1 MFVCLHLFDANAP
14 AFFAPNER
22 GDYHAFLGRYPKHY
36 WLCQEA
42 GAVVGAYGLTSLKP
56 DTVRLDWILLHPKSQ
71 GRGLGSQF
79 MALAIE
85 TASAWGANTLSI
97 ATSHLSAPFFARFG
111 AVEDTWTTDGWGP
124 GMHRVDMRLAL
135 ADSKAEGLRG

>member
-1 MFVCLHLFDANAP
+1 LFDANTP
-14 AFFAPNER
+14 AFLAPNER
-22 GDYHAFLGRYPKHY
+22 TDYHTFLAEKPKHH
-36 WLCQEA
+36 WLCREA
-42 GAVVGAYGLTSLKP
+42 GAVVGAYCLTSITP
-56 DTVRLDWILLHPKSQ
+56 ETVWLDWILLRPNSQ
-71 GRGLGSQF
+71 HRGLGSQF

-111 AVEDTWTTDGWGP
+111 AVEDAWTTDGWGP

-135 ADSKAEGLRG
+135 ADSKADGLMG